1 MFKLIRY
8 LKGYFIPSAVAP
20 VFKFMEA
27 LFELIIPLV
36 VARIIDI
43 GIAGGD
49 TGYVY
54 RMGGLMI
61 GLGVT
66 GFLCST
72 VCQYLAARSSLGY
85 GTNLRRALYRHI
97 NTFSFAELD
106 RFGPASLV
114 TRLSN
119 DINQTQAVVAMF
131 IRLVMRAPFITI
143 GSIVMAMMIDVKLSL
158 IFLGG
163 GVVIAV
169 VLFVIMRGSVPF
181 YKRAQKGLDRIT
193 RLTQENLSGARV
205 VKAFAKE
212 GEEEADFNEAADDLA
227 RINIR
232 VGRIAGL
239 LNPLTYAVINL
250 SVALIIWLG
259 GKTVYYG
266 DLTQGEIIA
275 LVNYLNQILLALV
288 VIANLVVTFTKASAS
303 AARINEVFAVSST
316 LREGEG
322 AVPVP
327 GAPALVFDNVSFKY
341 GADVGYSLENISFTL
356 NAGETL
362 GIIGGTGSGKSTLVN
377 LIPRYYDAEGEI
389 RIDGAPI
396 QDYTAAQLQDK
407 IAVVAQTAHLF
418 SGTIADN
425 LRFAK
430 PDADED
436 EMREA
441 LSVAQADF
449 VFESGEGLD
458 RIVQA
463 KGRNFSGGQKQRL
476 SVARAVIKKPEILVL
491 DDAASA
497 LDFATEARLRA
508 AISRMPCAKVIV
520 SQRIGSI
527 KGADKILV
535 LDEGRAVGFG
545 THETLL
551 TDCPPY
557 AELNALQSG
566 GEPCARP

>member
-119 DINQTQAVVAMF
+119 DINQTQTAVAMF

-193 RLTQENLSGARV
+193 RLTQENLSGAGWSKRSP
-205 VKAFAKE
+205 KRGRRKPTQR
-212 GEEEADFNEAADDLA
+212 GGRSDLA

-327 GAPALVFDNVSFKY
+327 GAPR
-341 GADVGYSLENISFTL
+341 
-356 NAGETL
+356 AG
-362 GIIGGTGSGKSTLVN
+362 V
-377 LIPRYYDAEGEI
+377 R
-389 RIDGAPI
+389 
-396 QDYTAAQLQDK
+396 
-407 IAVVAQTAHLF
+407 
-418 SGTIADN
+418 
-425 LRFAK
+425 
-430 PDADED
+430 
-436 EMREA
+436 
-441 LSVAQADF
+441 
-449 VFESGEGLD
+449 
-458 RIVQA
+458 
-463 KGRNFSGGQKQRL
+463 
-476 SVARAVIKKPEILVL
+476 
-491 DDAASA
+491 
-497 LDFATEARLRA
+497 
-508 AISRMPCAKVIV
+508 
-520 SQRIGSI
+520 
-527 KGADKILV
+527 
-535 LDEGRAVGFG
+535 
-545 THETLL
+545 
-551 TDCPPY
+551 
-557 AELNALQSG
+557 
-566 GEPCARP
+566 